1 MSNKPKRGRPRKNV
15 ETAQGLSL
23 ENLTKEQLI
32 ELLKQKEQEQEQ
44 NNEKNIR
51 TKQARFVKNK
61 FVDTG
66 TKVTIANTSIESC
79 KEDRDFTKKV
89 KAVTSKRS
97 RKTIVHKNECNT
109 CHKKFEAATSSEFIC
124 PNCMGIKK

>member
-1 MSNKPKRGRPRKNV
+1 MSNKPKRGRPKKNA
-15 ETAQGLSL
+15 TTTSL
-23 ENLTKEQLI
+23 ESLTKEQLI

-44 NNEKNIR
+44 NSEKHIR

-66 TKVTIANTSIESC
+66 NKVTISNASIESC
-79 KEDRDFTKKV
+79 KEDRAFTKKV
-89 KAVTSKRS
+89 KATTSKRS
-97 RKTIVHKNECNT
+97 RKAIVHKNECNT
-109 CHKKFEAATSSEFIC
+109 CHKKFDAATSSEFIC